1 MYVRINPDDV
11 DTYKTDDRGRLY
23 LGSEYKNTE
32 VEIAVLDSSDE

>member
-1 MYVRINPDDV
+1 MKIDVHPDDV

>member
-11 DTYKTDDRGRLY
+11 DTYTTDDRGRLY